1 MNPELLSQEESNE
14 SFEDTY
20 VNPENIETERLEAI
34 LKEGQVS
41 NIRTIEEHNQKVPPH
56 ADRTLLGDIVPHA
69 DQIFEAEIPIPE
81 ENNKKLLVVY
91 KPESGIN
98 KGTDQGKIVPIPEKG
113 SLHENKE
120 IAAWVMAKYLGLQHL
135 VMPVVKR
142 ELQEGEGSLRPYIW
156 GEPLEIL
163 PEDVQYQAFE
173 NHETLEDIAL
183 YDYLLQT
190 IDRRDANLIWD
201 KDNKKLKAIDH
212 SLTFFSENYADRW
225 EKKGPRLQIAFDN
238 SVDPPKL
245 KYTPIPN
252 RLMLK
257 IHNFIENKDQICQNL
272 SELLTEEEISDI
284 FIQAQK
290 VQGQKIFL

>member
-14 SFEDTY
+14 RLEDIY
-20 VNPENIETERLEAI
+20 VNPENIETEKLEAI
-34 LKEGQVS
+34 LKEGQIS
-41 NIRTIEEHNQKVPPH
+41 NVRTIEEHNQKVPPH

-81 ENNKKLLVVY
+81 ESNKKLLVVY

-98 KGTDQGKIVPIPEKG
+98 KGTDQGEIVPIPEK
-113 SLHENKE
+113 SSSHENKE
-120 IAAWVMAKYLGLQHL
+120 VAAWVVAKNLGFQHL
-135 VMPVVKR
+135 MMPVVKR

-163 PEDVQYQAFE
+163 SEDTKDKAFD
-173 NHETLEDIAL
+173 NHETIEDIAL

-190 IDRRDANLIWD
+190 IDRKEANLIWD
-201 KDNKKLKAIDH
+201 EDNKKLQAIDH
-212 SLTFFSENYADRW
+212 SLTFFNENYADRW
-225 EKKGPRLQIAFDN
+225 RKQGPRLQIAFDN

-245 KYTPIPN
+245 KYTPIPD
-252 RLMLK
+252 RLITK
-257 IHNFIENKDQICQNL
+257 TNNFIENKAQICQNL

-284 FIQAQK
+284 FIRVQK
-290 VQGQKIFL
+290 VQKQKVFL